1 MPQSPLAAPSRSGPS
16 SPASAPE
23 LPADAMPVVPRAA
36 VRPEALA
43 APVSG
48 IVEVFNYG
56 RGRQGL
62 IPMWAGEGELPT
74 PPFISEA
81 ASRALAGGETFYTWQ
96 RGLPELRAALARYM
110 ARHYGGSFDPERF
123 FVTVGGMHALQ
134 IAVRIAAGAGDEVL
148 VHSPSWPNFI
158 GALTVGG
165 AVPVEVPM
173 TLDPASG
180 QGWRLDMARFEA
192 AITPRTRAIV
202 VNSPANPTGWTA
214 TLGEL
219 RALLDLARRHGLW
232 IIADEIYGRFV
243 HGEAVRAPSFHDVM
257 EPQDRILFVQTFSK
271 NWAMTGW
278 RIGWLECDPALGQ
291 TVENLMQYSCS
302 GVPAFLQRGAIAAL
316 EEGEDFVAA
325 QIATARAGRAA
336 ACDGLSQSARVRF
349 APPDGAFYL
358 FFSVDGEADTRSLA
372 LRLVD
377 EANVGLAP
385 GTAFG
390 RGAEPYLRLCFAR
403 RAEDVAEAARRL
415 VRVLGG

>member
-1 MPQSPLAAPSRSGPS
+1 MTDIASTISAEPGPHLAA
-16 SPASAPE
+16 A
-23 LPADAMPVVPRAA
+23 
-36 VRPEALA
+36 RPEALA

-74 PPFISEA
+74 PPFIADA
-81 ASRALAGGETFYTWQ
+81 AARALAAGETFYTWQ
-96 RGLPELRAALARYM
+96 RGLPELRDAIARYM
-110 ARHYGGSFDPERF
+110 GRVYGGTFDPERF

-134 IAVRIAAGAGDEVL
+134 TAVRIAAGPGDEVL

-173 TLDPASG
+173 VLDPSRG
-180 QGWRLDMARFEA
+180 GGGWFLDLDRFEA
-192 AITPRTRAIV
+192 AVTPRTRAIV

-214 TLGEL
+214 TLAEL
-219 RALLDLARRHGLW
+219 AAILSLARRHGLW

-243 HGEAVRAPSFHDVM
+243 YGSEARAPSFHDVM
-257 EPQDRILFVQTFSK
+257 TPEDRILFVQTFSK

-278 RIGWLECDPALGQ
+278 RIGWLECDPSLGQ

-316 EEGEDFVAA
+316 DEGEAFVAG
-325 QIATARAGRAA
+325 QIAGARASRAA
-336 ACDGLSQSARVRF
+336 ACDGLSRSPRVRF
-349 APPDGAFYL
+349 ARPDGAFYL
-358 FFSVDGEADTRSLA
+358 FFSVEDETDTRRLA

-390 RGAEPYLRLCFAR
+390 AGAEQYLRLCFAR
-403 RAEDVAEAARRL
+403 NAEDVAEAARRL
-415 VRVLGG
+415 VRVLGS

>member
-1 MPQSPLAAPSRSGPS
+1 MPQSPLAAPPHAAAAVADDPR
-16 SPASAPE
+16 PA
-23 LPADAMPVVPRAA
+23 PRAE

-74 PPFISEA
+74 PPFIADA
-81 ASRALAGGETFYTWQ
+81 ANRALAAGETFYTWQ
-96 RGLPELRAALARYM
+96 RGLPELRAAIARYM
-110 ARHYGGSFDPERF
+110 GRVYGGTFDPERF
-123 FVTVGGMHALQ
+123 FVTIGGMHALQ
-134 IAVRIAAGAGDEVL
+134 LAVRIAAGPGDEVL

-173 TLDPASG
+173 TLDPAGG
-180 QGWRLDMARFEA
+180 QGWQLDLARFEA
-192 AITPRTRAIV
+192 AVTPRTRAIV

-214 TLGEL
+214 TREEL
-219 RALLDLARRHGLW
+219 AALLDLARRHGLW
-232 IIADEIYGRFV
+232 IVADEIYGRFV
-243 HGEAVRAPSFHDVM
+243 YGEADRAPSFHDVM
-257 EPQDRILFVQTFSK
+257 APDDRILFVQTFSK

-278 RIGWLECDPALGQ
+278 RVGWLECDPALGQ

-316 EEGEDFVAA
+316 EEGEAFVRA
-325 QIATARAGRAA
+325 QIAAARAGRAA

-349 APPDGAFYL
+349 AAPDGAFYL
-358 FFSVDGEADTRSLA
+358 FFSVDGEADTRALA

-377 EANVGLAP
+377 EALVGLAP

-390 RGAEPYLRLCFAR
+390 KGAEPYLRLCFAR
-403 RAEDVAEAARRL
+403 RADDVAEAARRL
-415 VRVLGG
+415 VRVFGP

>member
-1 MPQSPLAAPSRSGPS
+1 MTQSSAAPTDPGPHV
-16 SPASAPE
+16 SA
-23 LPADAMPVVPRAA
+23 A
-36 VRPEALA
+36 RPEALA

-62 IPMWAGEGELPT
+62 IPMWAGEGEQPT
-74 PPFISEA
+74 PPFIAEA
-81 ASRALAGGETFYTWQ
+81 ATRALAAGETFYTWQ
-96 RGLPELRAALARYM
+96 RGLPELRAAIGRYM
-110 ARHYGGSFDPERF
+110 GRIYGKPFDPERF

-134 IAVRIAAGAGDEVL
+134 MAVRIAAGPGDEVL

-173 TLDPASG
+173 TLDTSRPGGAWS
-180 QGWRLDMARFEA
+180 LDLDRFEA
-192 AITPRTRAIV
+192 AITPRTRAII

-214 TLGEL
+214 TLEEL
-219 RALLDLARRHGLW
+219 DAILAMARRHGLW

-243 HGEAVRAPSFHDVM
+243 YGGEARAPSFHDIM
-257 EPQDRILFVQTFSK
+257 APEDRILFVQTFSK

-278 RIGWLECDPALGQ
+278 RVGWLECDPSLGQ

-316 EEGEDFVAA
+316 DEGEAFVAG
-325 QIATARAGRAA
+325 QIAGARASRDA
-336 ACDGLSQSARVRF
+336 ACDGLSRSSRVHFAR
-349 APPDGAFYL
+349 PDGAFYL
-358 FFSVDGEADTRSLA
+358 FFSVDGETDTRRLA

-390 RGAEPYLRLCFAR
+390 TGGENYLRLCFAR
-403 RAEDVAEAARRL
+403 NASDVAEATRRL
-415 VRVLGG
+415 VRVLGP